1 MRVTRANNLGN
12 PRVPSIQYDFHD
24 KNLLSKSKVKVR
36 CCGLPGAA
44 RVQPLLF
51 NIKKSYMYM

>member
-24 KNLLSKSKVKVR
+24 KKLLSKSKVKVR

-44 RVQPLLF
+44 RTQPLLF
-51 NIKKSYMYM
+51 N